1 MFRYVFLIPGHSLT
15 TGILAQA
22 HLRLFLVH
30 IEI

>member
-1 MFRYVFLIPGHSLT
+1 MFFLIPGHSLT

>member
-1 MFRYVFLIPGHSLT
+1 MFFLIPGHSLSS
-15 TGILAQA
+15 GILAQA